1 MNSLADNRWLDEFL
15 GFLIHELLAVVL
27 CWIVTLCIVVVVG
40 MFLTSAHLSAS
51 LSAILSEAYLA
62 PSPGEQQ

>member
-27 CWIVTLCIVVVVG
+27 CWIVTLLYCRCGWNVPNVCPLVG
-40 MFLTSAHLSAS
+40 IFVCNPARKP
-51 LSAILSEAYLA
+51 I
-62 PSPGEQQ
+62 